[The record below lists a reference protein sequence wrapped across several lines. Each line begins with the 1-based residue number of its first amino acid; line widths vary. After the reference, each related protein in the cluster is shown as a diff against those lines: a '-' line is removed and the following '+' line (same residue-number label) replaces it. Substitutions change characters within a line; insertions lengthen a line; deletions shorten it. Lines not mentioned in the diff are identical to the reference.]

1 MSILHV
7 MKGRQMFKP
16 RKSKDPDLAA
26 PEKKKKPKN
35 KKTRT
40 FVSELMYLVSKV
52 CIIVV
57 IIAVLF
63 TFVFGLYRVND
74 NTMTPNVKDGD
85 LLLTYRIDKEY
96 AVNDIIIVKINGK
109 NEVRRVV
116 AVAGDKVNITK
127 AGLQVNG
134 THIVEENITESTYQL
149 NAGEKHVI
157 FPLTVP
163 KGEVFVLGDAR
174 QHTDDSRIYGCVSIA
189 DVTKGTAITV
199 LRHRGL

>member
-1 MSILHV
+1 
-7 MKGRQMFKP
+7 MFKP
-16 RKSKDPDLAA
+16 RKKKQSDPTE
-26 PEKKKKPKN
+26 PEKKEKSKKKKPV
-35 KKTRT
+35 T
-40 FVSELMYLVSKV
+40 FVSELMYLVSKI

-57 IIAVLF
+57 IIAILF

-149 NAGEKHVI
+149 NTGGKHII

-189 DVTKGTAITV
+189 DTTRGTAITV